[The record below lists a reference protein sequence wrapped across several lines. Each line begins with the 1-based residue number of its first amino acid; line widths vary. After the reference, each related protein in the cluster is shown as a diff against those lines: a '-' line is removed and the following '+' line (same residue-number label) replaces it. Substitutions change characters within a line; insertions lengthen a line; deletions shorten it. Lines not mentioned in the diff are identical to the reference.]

1 MVYGFIVKDRAQEQP
16 MEETLGADLGEELG
30 LQRLWGGRAL
40 PGPPA
45 FTDLI

>member
-30 LQRLWGGRAL
+30 LQRLWGGAPSLVL
-40 PGPPA
+40 PA
-45 FTDLI
+45 ITDLI